1 MISCKLSNTNFPFHP
16 KHGNEKALNK
26 ILSEGSFHRL
36 TNRGH
41 GMKDDLGLY
50 YYPNPLQKKFRM
62 YVKEMHGEI
71 CFRMWN
77 SEDPELWKTHG
88 WVPYGAIREAAALY
102 DGKTIDPKQAYDIE
116 VAQALMKQ
124 GG

>member
-1 MISCKLSNTNFPFHP
+1 
-16 KHGNEKALNK
+16 
-26 ILSEGSFHRL
+26 
-36 TNRGH
+36 
-41 GMKDDLGLY
+41 MKDDRGLY

-88 WVPYGAIREAAALY
+88 WVP
-102 DGKTIDPKQAYDIE
+102 
-116 VAQALMKQ
+116 
-124 GG
+124 

>member
-1 MISCKLSNTNFPFHP
+1 VNATDI
-16 KHGNEKALNK
+16 
-26 ILSEGSFHRL
+26 IR
-36 TNRGH
+36 NRRG
-41 GMKDDLGLY
+41 GMKDDRGLY

-88 WVPYGAIREAAALY
+88 WVPYGAIREAAELY

-116 VAQALMKQ
+116 VARALMKH

>member
-1 MISCKLSNTNFPFHP
+1 
-16 KHGNEKALNK
+16 
-26 ILSEGSFHRL
+26 
-36 TNRGH
+36 
-41 GMKDDLGLY
+41 MKDGLGLY
-50 YYPNPLQKKFRM
+50 YYPNPMQKKFRM

-77 SEDPELWKTHG
+77 SEDPKLWKTHG
-88 WVPYGAIREAAALY
+88 WVPYGAIREAAAVY

-116 VAQALMKQ
+116 VARALMKH